1 MENTEINQLYNELFS
16 CYVRFELIGFK
27 IIRRLGVAL
36 DDKELLKSFVNTYMS
51 KKPVN
56 YLQIKE
62 LKRYTLKPRPR
73 HAI

>member
-16 CYVRFELIGFK
+16 CYVRFELIDFK
-27 IIRRLGVAL
+27 IIRRLVVAL

>member
-1 MENTEINQLYNELFS
+1 MQDTELTQIYNELFS
-16 CYVRFELIGFK
+16 CYVRFELIDFK
-27 IIRRLGVAL
+27 IIRRLVVAL
-36 DDKELLKSFVNTYMS
+36 DDKELLKSFVKTYMS
-51 KKPVN
+51 KKPVH

>member
-16 CYVRFELIGFK
+16 CYVRFELIDFK